1 MKCIHG
7 LCEIVVECN
16 VKIVCICLLHVNN
29 HLNLTR
35 EPTKPM
41 TIEEKDYFFGQ
52 VILLDDVIISISKN
66 ELHYFDGYL
75 CDQQITIT
83 L

>member
-7 LCEIVVECN
+7 LCEIVVERN

-29 HLNLTR
+29 HLNLTK

-41 TIEEKDYFFGQ
+41 TIEEKD
-52 VILLDDVIISISKN
+52 
-66 ELHYFDGYL
+66 
-75 CDQQITIT
+75 
-83 L
+83 